1 MQRPFDIAVVNGKI
15 LDGTGNPWFN
25 GDIGIIRDRIVKIGR
40 IDTRDAKRAIDA
52 SEKAVCPG
60 FIDAH
65 SHSDMSIIFDPRCES
80 TIRQGIT
87 TLVAGQCGMS
97 LAPINPKFEG
107 LLKRDLAPF
116 LPRTRIQLPWRTFK
130 QYLARMNRLRL
141 TCNTFHLVGHG
152 TVRIAAMGFE
162 ERDPTL
168 RELDAMRAI
177 VAEAMKAG
185 AVGMSSGLIY
195 PPGVFSKTIEL
206 IELARVVAKYGG
218 VYFSH
223 IRGEGGTLINAVK
236 EAIEIGETAGT
247 PVHISHHKAAGRRA
261 WGKTKETLQLMES
274 ARSRS
279 VDVTYDQYPYTAGMT
294 SLATLLPPWV
304 HEGGMDKLLE
314 RLRDD
319 ETWMKIRREL
329 QTGTPDRESM
339 LNEAG
344 WKRIIVSSVRS
355 ESLKRLEGKS
365 INQVAKLLR
374 KRDEFAALR
383 DLLLEERGEV
393 TMIIFHMDES
403 DVEYAMRGRY
413 QMFGTDSWSVS
424 PTGLLSKGKPHP
436 RFYGTYPRILGRYVR
451 EKRILQLEDA
461 VRRMTSFPA
470 QRIGLK
476 DRGIIREGFYADIVI
491 FNPETINDK
500 ATYDQPSQFPDGI
513 DRVLVNGQI
522 VADSDGLTRA
532 RPGRILRKEK

>member
-1 MQRPFDIAVVNGKI
+1 MQRPFDIAIVNGKI
-15 LDGTGNPWFN
+15 LDGTGNPWFK
-25 GDIGIIRDRIVKIGR
+25 GDIGIVRDRIVKIGR
-40 IDTRDAKRAIDA
+40 IDARIAKRVVDA

-65 SHSDMSIIFDPRCES
+65 SHSDMSLIFDPRCES

-87 TLVAGQCGMS
+87 TLVVGQCGMS

-116 LPRTRIQLPWRTFK
+116 LPGTKIQFPWKTFK
-130 QYLARMNRLRL
+130 QYISRMKRLRL
-141 TCNTFHLVGHG
+141 TCNTVHLVGHG
-152 TVRIAAMGFE
+152 TVRIAAIGFE

-168 RELDAMRAI
+168 RELDAMRAM

-195 PPGVFSKTIEL
+195 PPGVFSKTREL
-206 IELARVVAKYGG
+206 IELTRVVAKYGG

-236 EAIEIGETAGT
+236 EAIKIGETAGT
-247 PVHISHHKAAGRRA
+247 PVHVSHHKAAGRRA
-261 WGKTKETLQLMES
+261 WGKTKETLRLMES
-274 ARSRS
+274 ARSRG

-314 RLRDD
+314 RLGND

-329 QTGTPDRESM
+329 ETGTPDRESM

-365 INQVAKLLR
+365 MVEIAKLLG

-383 DLLLEERGEV
+383 DLLLKERGEV

-436 RFYGTYPRILGRYVR
+436 RFYGTYPRILGHYVR
-451 EKRILQLEDA
+451 EERILQLEDA

-476 DRGIIREGFYADIVI
+476 DRGIVREGFYADIVI
-491 FNPETINDK
+491 FNPETINDR

-513 DRVLVNGQI
+513 DSVLVNGQ
-522 VADSDGLTRA
+522 VVVDSDGLTRA
-532 RPGRILRKEK
+532 RPGRILLKEH